1 MVAGMYSVTAFTAVQ
16 TIWVTF
22 LDEQHR
28 VTHEYV
34 TQYPIKFKVKFLK
47 LARW

>member
-16 TIWVTF
+16 TILLTF

-28 VTHEYV
+28 VAYEYV
-34 TQYPIKFKVKFLK
+34 TQYPFKFKVQFLK
-47 LARW
+47 LA